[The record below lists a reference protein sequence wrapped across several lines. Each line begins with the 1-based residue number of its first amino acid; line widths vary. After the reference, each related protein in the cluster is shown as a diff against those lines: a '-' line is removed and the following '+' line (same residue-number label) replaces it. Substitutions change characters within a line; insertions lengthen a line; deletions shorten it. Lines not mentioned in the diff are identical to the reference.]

1 MSSLADLI
9 KEINT
14 QISTVSKSFV
24 YYDKET
30 GKIQKISNKKVD
42 SDLEFFEVETE
53 TVKDIIVGK
62 KRTEDFIVSY
72 DFAKKSLT
80 VKELAHESELN
91 SIKYKLHDISRSKN
105 DSYDVKI
112 SQDLTKK
119 CWRISLS
126 NDTKKQLIESNY
138 NANDKFYF
146 SITQL
151 HNPIILYRSL
161 EVNLRKLLS
170 DSVEYPFEYS
180 WESQKEEISIYTPK
194 FFDSYFYEVID

>member
-62 KRTEDFIVSY
+62 KEQ
-72 DFAKKSLT
+72 
-80 VKELAHESELN
+80 
-91 SIKYKLHDISRSKN
+91 
-105 DSYDVKI
+105 KI
-112 SQDLTKK
+112 S
-119 CWRISLS
+119 
-126 NDTKKQLIESNY
+126 
-138 NANDKFYF
+138 
-146 SITQL
+146 
-151 HNPIILYRSL
+151 LYRTIL
-161 EVNLRKLLS
+161 QKNL
-170 DSVEYPFEYS
+170 
-180 WESQKEEISIYTPK
+180 
-194 FFDSYFYEVID
+194 